1 MLALLL
7 DAPGANPNLSANDG
21 ATPIL
26 IAAQNGHIKV
36 VRFLIE
42 KAVDVKKTMNSGA
55 TALFVAAQNGILE
68 VADCLVAHDKS
79 LVNMSLHNGTSP
91 FYVAAQNGHLKV
103 VTFLYEKNADIWKKS
118 CGGAS
123 PFFIAAQNG
132 HLELLKFLLEVEGKN
147 SRRTLSRGSNG
158 PLHLIS
164 VHFARISLGMRLQTQ
179 YYPCIILNS
188 VGNIRHFKKSCSALT
203 AMHQCINI

>member
-1 MLALLL
+1 MQALALLL
-7 DAPGANPNLSANDG
+7 KEPGANRNLSANDG

-26 IAAQNGHIKV
+26 IAAQNGHIEV
-36 VRFLIE
+36 VRFLI
-42 KAVDVKKTMNSGA
+42 KKGVDVKKAMKSGA
-55 TALFVAAQNGILE
+55 TPLFVAAQNGILE

-103 VTFLYEKNADIWKKS
+103 VTFLYEKNADIWKQS

-132 HLELLKFLLEVEGKN
+132 HLEILKFLLEVEGKN
-147 SRRTLSRGSNG
+147 SRRTMAHGSNV
-158 PLHLIS
+158 PLHLMAA
-164 VHFARISLGMRLQTQ
+164 HFARISL
-179 YYPCIILNS
+179 
-188 VGNIRHFKKSCSALT
+188 
-203 AMHQCINI
+203 